1 MKWRLIVLR
10 VLDVILP
17 PFVYLSGWVFRHL
30 RRVGVSKFPHCKG
43 ALLRAGVF
51 PVRNHYYEPQFDFR
65 ETKQPF
71 SAVRPLPGID
81 WNIAEQLET
90 LDSFHFVHECG
101 ELLKKEIGELEFSIN
116 NILFGPGDAEYWYQ
130 LIRTI
135 KPLRI
140 FEIGSGNSTLVAMKA
155 VGKNREENPG
165 YSCRHLC
172 IEPFER
178 PWLEKTGL
186 PIIRKKVEDIGA
198 GLFAEL
204 QVNDMLFIDSSH
216 VIRPQGDVLFE
227 YLELLPLLRKGVI
240 VQIHDIFS
248 PRNYPKHFLSD
259 TVRFWNEQYLL
270 EAFLTQNRNWKI
282 IGAINYLCHD
292 HYERLKSVAPSLLPE
307 SEPSSIYIQRIS

>member
-101 ELLKKEIGELEFSIN
+101 ELLKKETGELEFSIN

-155 VGKNREENPG
+155 VGKNREETPG

-204 QVNDMLFIDSSH
+204 QVNDILFIDSSH